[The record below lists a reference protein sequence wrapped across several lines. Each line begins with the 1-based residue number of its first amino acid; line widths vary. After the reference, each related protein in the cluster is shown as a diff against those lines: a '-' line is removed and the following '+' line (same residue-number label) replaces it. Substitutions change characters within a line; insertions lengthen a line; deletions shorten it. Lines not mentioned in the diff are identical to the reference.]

1 PLGGDEV
8 GVGPPLSSA
17 FGERGAQ
24 GRAMVSYPGT
34 ARRVLAGLFMASG
47 AAYTAAVKLTRGG
60 SSALAP
66 EWLAGVLPN
75 LVCGAVVPLAAFL
88 SGRAIR
94 FRDFLL
100 FDALVL
106 AGLCAY
112 EVAQLWMPRRTFEW
126 GDLWASGA

>member
-1 PLGGDEV
+1 
-8 GVGPPLSSA
+8 
-17 FGERGAQ
+17 
-24 GRAMVSYPGT
+24 MVSYPSP
-34 ARRVLAGLFMASG
+34 ARRALAGLFMASG
-47 AAYTAAVKLTRGG
+47 AAYTAAVKLSRAG

-75 LVCGAVVPLAAFL
+75 LVCAAVVPLAAFL

-106 AGLCAY
+106 AGLCGY
-112 EVAQLWMPRRTFEW
+112 EVAQLWMPRRTFDW
-126 GDLWASGA
+126 DDLWASGAGALAALAVGAGLFLVTCRAPTRSL